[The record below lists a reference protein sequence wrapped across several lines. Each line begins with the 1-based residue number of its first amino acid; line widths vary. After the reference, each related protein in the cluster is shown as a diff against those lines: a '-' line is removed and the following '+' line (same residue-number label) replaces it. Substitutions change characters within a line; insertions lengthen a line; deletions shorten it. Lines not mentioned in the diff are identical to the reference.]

1 MKSLENQV
9 ALVTGGSRG
18 IGKAVCLMLA
28 KEGAF
33 VYVNYSSN
41 EQKALDVVK
50 EIKDAGGDAKAL
62 GFRVQE
68 KQEVENAINQI
79 KEEKGKIDIL
89 VNNAGIARDSLLI
102 RAKDEDWAQ
111 TLDVNL
117 TGVFYVSKEAAK
129 LMLKEK
135 YGRIVNISS
144 VVGQMGNIGQCAYSA
159 SKAGVIGFSKSLAK
173 ELASKNITVNVVAP
187 GFIETDMTNSLND
200 KVKDGI
206 LSQIPVNRFAK
217 PSEVANAVGF
227 FVSPDS
233 SYITGQ
239 IIGVTGGLYM

>member
-1 MKSLENQV
+1 MGSLENQV

-79 KEEKGKIDIL
+79 KEEKGKIDIENVGRL
-89 VNNAGIARDSLLI
+89 N
-102 RAKDEDWAQ
+102 KDALSFTSADELSV
-111 TLDVNL
+111 LDIQL
-117 TGVFYVSKEAAK
+117 
-129 LMLKEK
+129 
-135 YGRIVNISS
+135 
-144 VVGQMGNIGQCAYSA
+144 
-159 SKAGVIGFSKSLAK
+159 
-173 ELASKNITVNVVAP
+173 
-187 GFIETDMTNSLND
+187 DM
-200 KVKDGI
+200 
-206 LSQIPVNRFAK
+206 
-217 PSEVANAVGF
+217 E
-227 FVSPDS
+227 FVPEHK
-233 SYITGQ
+233 Q
-239 IIGVTGGLYM
+239 N